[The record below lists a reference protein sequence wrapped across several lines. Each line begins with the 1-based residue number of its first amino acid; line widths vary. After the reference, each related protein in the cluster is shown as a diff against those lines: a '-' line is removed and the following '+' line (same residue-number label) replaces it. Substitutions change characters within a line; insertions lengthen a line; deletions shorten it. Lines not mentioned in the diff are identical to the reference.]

1 VTAQPSPHYP
11 ASLTAAERSCPAH
24 WRPLHDDEAGPL
36 QMFDQAF
43 RPPCSSADL
52 RRAAIANLRTSTPTD
67 TSALAA
73 AMRSSRRSATVSETR
88 MQRSSAPGGGF
99 FVVERLLGLDC
110 FRLSRER
117 TVPRSKLLDS

>member
-1 VTAQPSPHYP
+1 
-11 ASLTAAERSCPAH
+11 
-24 WRPLHDDEAGPL
+24 
-36 QMFDQAF
+36 
-43 RPPCSSADL
+43 
-52 RRAAIANLRTSTPTD
+52 
-67 TSALAA
+67 LAA